1 VWTFGDGWNGRLGHN
16 DEQQRLVP
24 TLLTAEVLKGSKIVT
39 VAAGGAH
46 TMAVGVNGTL
56 WAWGL
61 GSSSSWAWATPMKGG
76 CRRWWVRRRCLGVP
90 RCARLRPHAGGD
102 GGGRAVGVGQRSA
115 RTTGPQRRARQ
126 AGADARGPA
135 ALCPRTHLRCCR
147 WRIPLGSRDKVH
159 AELFAAALSK
169 RAIMEA
175 WEGGKDGDL
184 QT

>member
-1 VWTFGDGWNGRLGHN
+1 VDAGQLGGARIVKAACGYCHNVVVSAEGRVWTFGDGWNGRLGHN

-24 TLLTAEVLKGSKIVT
+24 TLLTAEVFKGSKIVT

-90 RCARLRPHAGGD
+90 RCARLPAD
-102 GGGRAVGVGQRSA
+102 V
-115 RTTGPQRRARQ
+115 TT
-126 AGADARGPA
+126 
-135 ALCPRTHLRCCR
+135 R
-147 WRIPLGSRDKVH
+147 WR
-159 AELFAAALSK
+159 
-169 RAIMEA
+169 
-175 WEGGKDGDL
+175 
-184 QT
+184 